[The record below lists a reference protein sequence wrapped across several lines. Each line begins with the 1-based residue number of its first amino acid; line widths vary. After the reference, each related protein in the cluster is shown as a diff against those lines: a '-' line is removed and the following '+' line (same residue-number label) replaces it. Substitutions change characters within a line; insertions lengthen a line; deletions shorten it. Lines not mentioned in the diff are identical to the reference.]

1 MMVGN
6 EIFNDLNLMLRL
18 NHHIQ
23 STSVTPEGIRLLTP
37 ASSSSSSASL
47 EKKTSFKVL
56 TDLESVTSSD
66 SREDAQFD
74 HQRSVFLSLCS
85 SDLPFHLQGDK
96 DFNEASAMAKRRA
109 LRFSESIKARI
120 EFLWEVAGGKK
131 QAEMAQRIR
140 HQQQEEQEQGRSRLS
155 EQSVRR
161 AGATNGIRPILP
173 SLEELDEEDYMA
185 LMLLIF
191 KALRDDFVLEL
202 AYKQIQCDWEVD
214 SHHGKTLSFEQFAA
228 AIFELVDVWTCDIEE
243 VTYVRFLDLLSRRIT
258 RRVVVFL
265 DGAELKLSLSD
276 NFESDI
282 VVKSIPLRTIPKFVT
297 VARVVAA
304 TGMRTVGEL
313 AHADPKVVER
323 ERVEFLQ
330 RNNGGVVPTDS
341 EMRKIGQDLQTLLA
355 MFKSIASQF
364 ENINY
369 TLDNNTGIE
378 SIRAELTKFNVGI
391 TASMLPEKAARDR
404 YNALYDMLVL
414 RDGESLKTLAGVMLE
429 QIKLQLNKYGIV
441 VDDEEHVEEVYDAF
455 FESVLSGNGDSIVQD
470 AQRWMEGT
478 VQDNKVND
486 YIQHGF
492 HELSSVNEV
501 ELLGTKNGDE
511 EFLALLT
518 KDTDVIDE
526 VIEDSDD
533 PVPGQADQS
542 SPSVLATAFAR
553 TTGDFEGRRS

>member
-1 MMVGN
+1 
-6 EIFNDLNLMLRL
+6 
-18 NHHIQ
+18 
-23 STSVTPEGIRLLTP
+23 
-37 ASSSSSSASL
+37 
-47 EKKTSFKVL
+47 
-56 TDLESVTSSD
+56 
-66 SREDAQFD
+66 
-74 HQRSVFLSLCS
+74 
-85 SDLPFHLQGDK
+85 
-96 DFNEASAMAKRRA
+96 MAKRRA

-173 SLEELDEEDYMA
+173 PLEELDEEDYMA

-202 AYKQIQCDWEVD
+202 AHKQIQCDWEVD

-276 NFESDI
+276 NFEADI

-341 EMRKIGQDLQTLLA
+341 EMRKI
-355 MFKSIASQF
+355 
-364 ENINY
+364 
-369 TLDNNTGIE
+369 
-378 SIRAELTKFNVGI
+378 
-391 TASMLPEKAARDR
+391 AARDR

-414 RDGESLKTLAGVMLE
+414 RDGESLKALAGVMLE

-441 VDDEEHVEEVYDAF
+441 VDDEEHVEE
-455 FESVLSGNGDSIVQD
+455 
-470 AQRWMEGT
+470 RWMEGT

-501 ELLGTKNGDE
+501 ELLGTKSGDE

-526 VIEDSDD
+526 VIEDSGD

-542 SPSVLATAFAR
+542 SPNVLATAFAG